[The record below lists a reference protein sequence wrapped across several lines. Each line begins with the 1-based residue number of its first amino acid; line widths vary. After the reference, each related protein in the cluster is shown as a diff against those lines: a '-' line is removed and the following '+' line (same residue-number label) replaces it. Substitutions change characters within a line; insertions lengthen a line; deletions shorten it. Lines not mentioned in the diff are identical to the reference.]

1 VAAKDEVVDV
11 PENDPEKDPENDP
24 VIPWVTI
31 REPVMLVDCN

>member
-1 VAAKDEVVDV
+1 VAAYEAEIALVA
-11 PENDPEKDPENDP
+11 DPENDP